1 MHSFLKINLIE
12 LDNFNHLLKSNL
24 NKKYNPVTAITMFI
38 FPEIFSV
45 SWHLWV
51 WILEELWPK
60 HKLAS
65 SSNINRYNLSI

>member
-45 SWHLWV
+45 S
-51 WILEELWPK
+51 
-60 HKLAS
+60 
-65 SSNINRYNLSI
+65 